1 MKLDSTIKP
10 KYRKVRKVLPCLD
23 GHYYMSVEDNEKERC
38 KRCSLRGS
46 SWCIFTRCV
55 ACGKGWSK
63 SYIWKEIMSDIIVT
77 TTGGMKPVSPM
88 NGEKYTLVEM
98 QHYVGGNIE
107 CIVLGA
113 KMLIID
119 EEGKLKRKPVNRI
132 ATGWFLQAGNHDY
145 IVGDAMLIDR
155 THIE

>member
-10 KYRKVRKVLPCLD
+10 KYRSVRKAMPLIN
-23 GHYYMSVEDNEKERC
+23 GRYYMSIEDEGKERC
-38 KRCSLRGS
+38 KRCDFRSTF
-46 SWCIFTRCV
+46 WCKYARCI
-55 ACGKGWSK
+55 AYGKGWSK
-63 SYIWKEIMSDIIVT
+63 SYIWKEIMSDVLIT

-88 NGEKYTLVEM
+88 NGEKYTSIELK
-98 QHYVGGNIE
+98 HYVGGNIE
-107 CIVLGA
+107 CVVMGA

-119 EEGKLKRKPVNRI
+119 EEGKLKGKPVNRI
-132 ATGWFLQAGNHDY
+132 ATGWYLQAGNHDY